1 MTDQSDLQHYY
12 LETKYHLKTK
22 SISQIQS
29 SCEKTMTDDDYDPSD
44 IKKFNPNTLNDGG
57 PLRYS
62 NQALRAK
69 LELEEKEAEADTP
82 KMD

>member
-1 MTDQSDLQHYY
+1 
-12 LETKYHLKTK
+12 
-22 SISQIQS
+22 
-29 SCEKTMTDDDYDPSD
+29 MTDDDYDPSD
-44 IKKFNPNTLNDGG
+44 IKKFNPNNLNDGG

>member
-1 MTDQSDLQHYY
+1 
-12 LETKYHLKTK
+12 
-22 SISQIQS
+22 
-29 SCEKTMTDDDYDPSD
+29 MTDDDYDPSD

-62 NQALRAK
+62 NKALRAK
-69 LELEEKEAEADTP
+69 LDLEEKEAEADTP